1 MDMIIKT
8 VKHAELNTKI
18 ASAFLDTQTLKIVW
32 QNTNVYVAIR
42 IIKKSFMK
50 P

>member
-1 MDMIIKT
+1 MDMIIKI

-18 ASAFLDTQTLKIVW
+18 ASAFLDTQTLKITW
-32 QNTNVYVAIR
+32 QNKNVAIR